1 MFQCQLTSY
10 FCKIMSK
17 TSQNRVIRYT
27 SLLLLFVIQLL
38 FLLAIFK
45 ENNSTIGLSFF
56 IVIISFLLL
65 YSFFRSPIH
74 HNKLTF
80 EKIYIAVWVPIGAVG
95 CYFLHNHFGLGSVF
109 AASIVGLAG
118 ALIPYLNKKSNYLS
132 HIPPAIYCGSF
143 VGMSGPKVAGDI
155 YFILAASICTAVLL
169 IISKSL
175 LNGIGGKLGTLA
187 FAGVAITYLI
197 LFLFSR

>member
-1 MFQCQLTSY
+1 MLL
-10 FCKIMSK
+10 
-17 TSQNRVIRYT
+17 RVV
-27 SLLLLFVIQLL
+27 LMM
-38 FLLAIFK
+38 
-45 ENNSTIGLSFF
+45 F
-56 IVIISFLLL
+56 IVPGDAFVWLLPAGSAGAAVTL
-65 YSFFRSPIH
+65 LVIMVASGQGGMPGFKKYMDDQQ
-74 HNKLTF
+74 
-80 EKIYIAVWVPIGAVG
+80 IAAVVN
-95 CYFLHNHFGLGSVF
+95 YVRTHFGLGSVF

>member
-1 MFQCQLTSY
+1 
-10 FCKIMSK
+10 MSK
-17 TSQNRVIRYT
+17 ISSHNVIRYT

-45 ENNSTIGLSFF
+45 ENNSTFALSFF
-56 IVIISFLLL
+56 IVLISFLLL
-65 YSFFRSPIH
+65 FSFFKAPIH
-74 HNKLTF
+74 HNRLTF
-80 EKIYIAVWVPIGAVG
+80 EKIYVAIWVPIGAVS
-95 CYFLHNHFGLGSVF
+95 CYLINQQFGLGAVLS
-109 AASIVGLAG
+109 ASLVGLAG

-132 HIPPAIYCGSF
+132 HLPPAIYCGAF
-143 VGMSGPKVAGDI
+143 VGMSNTKIAHDI

-187 FAGVAITYLI
+187 FAGVAITYLV